1 MSVVYLIQS
10 HDALPQLRRL
20 VGFLQAPAGD
30 RRIVVVHDGS
40 RHPITR
46 AELPAGDDVTLV
58 QRREPVRRGE
68 FSCLEPWLDT
78 ASQLIRED
86 RPFDWLVYLSG
97 RDYPVRPVA
106 EIESS
111 LAATPEDGLLRHWA
125 FDAPDNPWGPRR
137 THRRYGFRYRRLPE
151 GLRAPLKL
159 ARPLL
164 RLAGRELSLTYGV
177 HLGTPAQPPLFGPS
191 FRGYGG
197 VQWHSLRRAA
207 VEYVVDFTRSRPA
220 IVETFRRTLVPDEVY
235 VQTVLLNAGRFTFR
249 NDSRRYADTH
259 ERPGGHCRTLTDAD
273 FDELT
278 SGKYDFAR
286 KFDPVESA
294 RLLRRLEEW
303 LQFAGGPR

>member
-20 VGFLQAPAGD
+20 VGLLQAPAGD
-30 RRIVVVHDGS
+30 RRIVVVQDGS

-46 AELPAGDDVTLV
+46 ADLPAGDDVTLLL
-58 QRREPVRRGE
+58 RREPVRRGE

-78 ASQLIRED
+78 ASQLIQED

-111 LAATPEDGLLRHWA
+111 LAATPEHGLLRHWA

-137 THRRYGFRYRRLPE
+137 THRRYDFSYRRLPE

-164 RLAGRELSLTYGV
+164 HLAGRELSLTYGV
-177 HLGTPAQPPLFGPS
+177 HLGTPARPPLFGPGFS
-191 FRGYGG
+191 GWGG
-197 VQWHSLRRAA
+197 LQWHSLRRAA
-207 VEYVVDFTRSRPA
+207 VEYVVEFTRSRPEVVQA
-220 IVETFRRTLVPDEVY
+220 FRQTLVPDEAY

-249 NDSRRYADTH
+249 NDSRRYTDTQ
-259 ERPGGHCRTLTDAD
+259 ERPGGHCRTLTEAD
-273 FDELT
+273 FAELT

-294 RLLRRLEEW
+294 GLLARLERRL
-303 LQFAGGPR
+303 QTAPKVG